1 MIIIAKK
8 SIKMK
13 RKKTILVVDDHP
25 LFREGLK
32 SIIGRITRYE
42 VVGEAG
48 NGREALKLAQRL
60 GPDLVLVDMSLPD
73 QTGIELTRKM
83 LSLSSK
89 IRIVIV
95 SMHSKADYIVKAF
108 QAGAK
113 GYVVKESA
121 SEKLLQAIDN
131 VLKGDYFMDSHVSK
145 EVVRK
150 LVGLQKSEQN
160 ITDAA
165 YGALTPR
172 EKEVMALVAEGLTTN
187 QISERLFIS
196 SKTVEN
202 HRSSI
207 MRKLDLHSTI
217 EVARYAVKLGLIDI
231 DLWKE

>member
-1 MIIIAKK
+1 MAQKI
-8 SIKMK
+8 
-13 RKKTILVVDDHP
+13 TILIVDDHT

-32 SIIGRITRYE
+32 TIIGRIARYE

-48 NGREALKLAQRL
+48 NGREALRLAERL
-60 GPDLVLVDMSLPD
+60 KPDLVLMDMSLPD
-73 QTGIELTRKM
+73 QSGIELTAVM
-83 LSLSSK
+83 LKLSSK

-95 SMHSKADYIVKAF
+95 SMHSKVDYIVKAF

-121 SEKLLQAIDN
+121 SEKLLQGIDT
-131 VLKGDYFMDSHVSK
+131 VLKGDYFMDTHVSQK
-145 EVVRK
+145 VVRK
-150 LVGLQKSEQN
+150 LMRIQDKDVK
-160 ITDAA
+160 ITDDA

-172 EKEVMALVAEGLTTN
+172 EQEVMALVAEGLSTN

-196 SKTVEN
+196 PKTVEN

-207 MRKLDLHSTI
+207 MRKLHLRSAI
-217 EVARYAVKLGLIDI
+217 EVARYAAKIGLIDI

>member
-1 MIIIAKK
+1 MDQ
-8 SIKMK
+8 
-13 RKKTILVVDDHP
+13 KKTIIVVDDHP

-32 SIIGRITRYE
+32 SIIGRITQYK

-48 NGREALKLAQRL
+48 NGREALKLIKEL
-60 GPDLVLVDMSLPD
+60 KPDLVLVDMSLPD
-73 QTGIELTRKM
+73 QTGIELTRQI
-83 LSLSSK
+83 LELSST

-108 QAGAK
+108 QAGAT

-150 LVGLQKSEQN
+150 LMGIQNKEQK

-165 YGALTPR
+165 FNTLTPR
-172 EKEVMALVAEGLTTN
+172 EQEIMILVAEGLSTN
-187 QISERLFIS
+187 EISERLYIS
-196 SKTVEN
+196 PKTVEN

-207 MRKLDLHSTI
+207 MRKLNLHNTI
-217 EVARYAVKLGLIDI
+217 EVARYAVKLDLIDI
-231 DLWKE
+231 DLWK

>member
-1 MIIIAKK
+1 MAQKT
-8 SIKMK
+8 
-13 RKKTILVVDDHP
+13 TILIVDDHT

-32 SIIGRITRYE
+32 TIIGRIARYE

-48 NGREALKLAQRL
+48 NGREALRLAERL
-60 GPDLVLVDMSLPD
+60 KPDLVLMDMSLPD
-73 QTGIELTRKM
+73 QSGIELTAEM
-83 LSLSSK
+83 LKLSSK

-95 SMHSKADYIVKAF
+95 SMHSKVDYIVKAF

-121 SEKLLQAIDN
+121 FEKLLQGIDT
-131 VLKGDYFMDSHVSK
+131 VLKGDYFMDTHVSRK
-145 EVVRK
+145 VVRK
-150 LVGLQKSEQN
+150 LMRIQDKELK
-160 ITDAA
+160 ITDDA

-172 EKEVMALVAEGLTTN
+172 EQEVMALVAEGLSTN

-196 SKTVEN
+196 PKTAEN

-207 MRKLDLHSTI
+207 MRKLHLRSAI
-217 EVARYAVKLGLIDI
+217 EVARYAAKIGVIDI